1 MDRTVLQ
8 QLSYGVYIVSSRKED
23 RYNGQ
28 IANTVFQVC
37 AEPPV
42 VAACINRQNLTYEY
56 IEDSQAYSVS
66 ILEQE
71 TPMQFIGRFGYQSGR
86 DIDKFNGVDHT
97 TGVMDIPVVTEHAL
111 GYLVAEVVD
120 SMELETHTLFA
131 GRLVD
136 AAMLHEVTP
145 MTYAYYHH
153 VKGGK
158 SPETAPTYLPEE

>member
-1 MDRTVLQ
+1 MDRAVLQ
-8 QLSYGVYIVSSRKED
+8 QLSYGVYVVSSVKD
-23 RYNGQ
+23 GRYNGQ
-28 IANTVFQVC
+28 IANAVFQVC

-42 VAACINRQNLTYEY
+42 VAVCINRQNLTHEY
-56 IEDSQAYSVS
+56 IENSQVFSVS

-71 TPMQFIGRFGYQSGR
+71 TPMRFIGRFGYQSGR
-86 DIDKFNGVDHT
+86 DIDKFDGVDHMT
-97 TGVMDIPVVTEHAL
+97 AAMDIPVVTEHAL

-136 AAMLHEVTP
+136 AAMLHEGTP